1 MTIDTLSV
9 CVCVWESILN
19 LFSVY
24 AQLTRNKYQLGVGMT
39 VMAKVI
45 TSAEIC
51 ENAKMA
57 RDMAL
62 AGESMHEFTAFL
74 WHIWRND
81 TEIK

>member
-1 MTIDTLSV
+1 
-9 CVCVWESILN
+9 
-19 LFSVY
+19 
-24 AQLTRNKYQLGVGMT
+24 
-39 VMAKVI
+39 MAKVI

-62 AGESMHEFTAFL
+62 AGESMNEFYYLFI
-74 WHIWRND
+74 WNIWRND